1 MNIASTDSNS
11 APYPRE
17 ILSLS
22 TLSIYRILFIDR
34 HERVTAIDDFDA
46 VTKTDAIEIC
56 THRRGLHHAVELW
69 LGGALITRHGP
80 PKAAS
85 DRKTRQI
92 G

>member
-1 MNIASTDSNS
+1 MNIASADSNS
-11 APYPRE
+11 APSSQE

-69 LGGALITRHGP
+69 FGGTLITRHGP
-80 PKAAS
+80 PKAVS